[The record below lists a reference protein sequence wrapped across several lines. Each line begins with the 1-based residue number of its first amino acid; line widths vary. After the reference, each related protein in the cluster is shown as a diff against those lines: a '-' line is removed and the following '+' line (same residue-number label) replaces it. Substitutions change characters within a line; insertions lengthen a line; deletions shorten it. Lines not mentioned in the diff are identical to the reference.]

1 MDELWKNLR
10 DIWGGLSRAGRVAL
24 LACIAVIAIGVSVAL
39 VWAYRSNDEVLF
51 SDLDPRDAAA
61 IVDELKKMKVPYRI
75 GDDDSRILVDAK
87 SVREVR
93 LSLMA
98 RGVPITGGVGFE
110 IFDNKDMGMTESI
123 QKINYQRALQGELSR
138 TIMANDQLRSAR
150 VHLVVEEGGLF
161 ARDKTQPKAAV
172 SVVLKPAAHLAN
184 EQILG
189 IQRLVAAAVPGLEP
203 TRVTITDQ
211 RGIALS
217 ADADT
222 DSDAGS
228 AAATGKLRL
237 KKQADEYLTQK
248 VASVLDRTFGQGQ
261 AIVSVDATLNF
272 DEIKRTEQNILPV
285 AGHAPEVG
293 AVVRHR
299 ESVYRQ
305 PGAATS
311 VVKAVDTGN
320 DPPDGHA
327 ASAGTL
333 TSTNET
339 EYELGKSAEQI
350 LSTPGGIRRISVG
363 VIVPQALNDDQLS
376 RVREIVRMTVGFNSD
391 RGDAIT
397 VQPLGSIV
405 AAMHAA
411 EPIEQPPP
419 VAAQAPRSART
430 SGIASNLYLGVAAAV
445 LLAVCLMVAIV
456 WRVRLARRV
465 RAAHSRLSDR
475 ERQQLLREVQAL
487 IEAGRNQA
495 SGAMRG

>member
-1 MDELWKNLR
+1 MGELWKNLR
-10 DIWGGLSRAGRVAL
+10 DLWGGMSRAGRVLL
-24 LACIAVIAIGVSVAL
+24 LACLALIAIGASAAAL
-39 VWAYRSNDEVLF
+39 WASRSNDEVLF
-51 SDLDPRDAAA
+51 SDLDPRDAAS
-61 IVDELKKMKVPYRI
+61 IVDELKKMKVPYHI
-75 GDDDSRILVDAK
+75 GDDGNRILVDAK
-87 SVREVR
+87 AVRELR

-161 ARDKTQPKAAV
+161 ARDKTPPKAAV
-172 SVVLKPAAHLAN
+172 SVVLKPAAHLSN

-222 DSDAGS
+222 DSDGGGAV
-228 AAATGKLRL
+228 ATGKLRL

-248 VASVLDRTFGQGQ
+248 VANVLDRTFGQGQ

-285 AGHAPEVG
+285 PGHGPEVG

-305 PGAATS
+305 PGAVTS
-311 VVKAVDTGN
+311 IVKAVDTVN
-320 DPPDGHA
+320 DSPDEHG

-339 EYELGKSAEQI
+339 EYELGKSAEQV

-363 VIVPQALNDDQLS
+363 VIVPQTLNDDQLS
-376 RVREIVRMTVGFNSD
+376 RVREIVRMAVGFNAD

-411 EPIEQPPP
+411 EPIESPAP
-419 VAAQAPRSART
+419 VVAQAPGSSRS
-430 SGIASNLYLGVAAAV
+430 SGVTSNLYLEAAAAA
-445 LLAVCLMVAIV
+445 LLAACLGFGIL
-456 WRVRLARRV
+456 WRVRRGRPGD
-465 RAAHSRLSDR
+465 SRLSDR
-475 ERQQLLREVQAL
+475 ERQQLLREIQSL
-487 IEAGRNQA
+487 IEAERAQA
-495 SGAMRG
+495 PGAMRG